1 MLVAG
6 KLSIEY
12 SGLKNEDFEL
22 LQETIQSLPLPILPE
37 FDPKALL
44 NIIQNDKKIKN
55 GKIHFILLKEIGET
69 IVNNNLNEGSIIN
82 ALEIL

>member
-44 NIIQNDKKIKN
+44 NIIQNDKKVKN
-55 GKIHFILLKEIGET
+55 GKVHFILLEEIGKS
-69 IVNNNLNEGSIIN
+69 IVNNNLNDESIIN
-82 ALEIL
+82 ALEKL